1 MLEIL
6 RRNSGGDWGKY
17 SALLDPLSREEIAQ
31 SVLLMREYES
41 SGHGWF
47 WSTDSHGRITYISP
61 RLAAQ
66 IGFEDGQLIG
76 RTLGRVFVEDREI
89 ERAEDDDGRARG
101 LKIYL
106 AGRKAFSNI
115 VIHTQCGKFDQ
126 RWALSGHPQRDNDG
140 RFAGYRGHAVDVT
153 EQYRS
158 ESEASRLAMFDSLTG
173 LSNRHRLTS
182 QLDREMKVC
191 VAAKR
196 SCAVMMLDLDRF
208 KAVNDTLGHQAGDEL
223 LKQVAQRLR
232 NLIKDEFELG
242 RLGGDEFQIIL
253 PDIDDR
259 GRLAD
264 LGHSIVTHLSQPYSV
279 DGNRCVIGASVGIAV
294 APYDGIT
301 SEELVRGADLAL
313 YAAKGSGRGQFRFY
327 SSELHDK
334 ARERNDIE
342 EALRDALQNEELSLH
357 YQPFVHQENGKVAGY
372 EALMRWQ
379 HPKMGWIEP
388 SKFIPIAE
396 ETNLIT
402 SLGEWAIRQACRDAA
417 KWPND
422 VSVAINVS
430 AAQFQQEGLA
440 AIIGGALAASAIDPA
455 RLEMEI
461 TESVFISDMERTD
474 KLFRDL
480 KKLGVRLSLDDFGT
494 GFSSLSYLGRAP
506 FDKVK
511 IDRSFVVGSTEEGSR
526 NPAIISAIV
535 SVAGALGMRTTVEGV
550 EALDE
555 LALVREKGVDYIQG
569 YLFSKPLTQDKI
581 LEKQG
586 LGEWVLE
593 AKGPSRNRAQ
603 RLSVLRKIGVIHGD
617 YRYEVRMRNLS
628 RTGAMIEGV
637 SDVPVG
643 TELVLDLGEGQL
655 AVATVRRSEGD
666 VQGVEFETG
675 LVNDGADGL
684 CTRFRI
690 SPYAL
695 AAAGMPLQA
704 LPPGAYPLAEN
715 VPATTESRPSFE
727 TRTFADTAT
736 RRGSD

>member
-1 MLEIL
+1 MLEIW
-6 RRNSGGDWGKY
+6 RKNSGSDWGEY
-17 SALLDPLSREEIAQ
+17 ADLLDPLSHAEIAQ

-47 WSTDSHGRITYISP
+47 WATDSHGRITYISP

-66 IGFEDGQLIG
+66 IGFEEEDLYG

-115 VIHTQCGKFDQ
+115 VIHTQCGEVDQ
-126 RWALSGHPQRDNDG
+126 RWALSGHPQRDADG
-140 RFAGYRGHAVDVT
+140 RFSGYRGHAVDVT
-153 EQYRS
+153 EQYKS

-173 LSNRHRLTS
+173 LSNRHRLAS

-196 SCAVMMLDLDRF
+196 SCAVIMLDLDRF
-208 KAVNDTLGHQAGDEL
+208 KAINDTLGHQAGDEL

-232 NLIKDEFELG
+232 NLVKGEFELG

-264 LGHSIVTHLSQPYSV
+264 LGHSIVTHLAQPYSV

-327 SSELHDK
+327 SSELHEK
-334 ARERNDIE
+334 ARERNEIE
-342 EALRDALQNEELSLH
+342 EALRDALQNEELTLH

-372 EALMRWQ
+372 EALMRWN
-379 HPKMGWIEP
+379 HPRMGWIEP
-388 SKFIPIAE
+388 SKFIPVAE

-402 SLGEWAIRQACRDAA
+402 GLGEWAIRQACKDAA
-417 KWPND
+417 QWPDD

-430 AAQFQQEGLA
+430 AAQLQQDGLA
-440 AIIGGALAASAIDPA
+440 AIIASAIAASAIDPA

-474 KLFRDL
+474 ELFREM

-511 IDRSFVVGSTEEGSR
+511 IDRSFVVGSTDEGSR

-569 YLFSKPLTQDKI
+569 YLFSKPLTQNDI
-581 LEKQG
+581 LEKMAS
-586 LGEWVLE
+586 GELVLE
-593 AKGPSRNRAQ
+593 AKGPKRNRAQ
-603 RLSVLRKIGVIHGD
+603 RLSVFRKIGVIHCD

-628 RTGAMIEGV
+628 RTGAMIEGIA
-637 SDVPVG
+637 DVPLG
-643 TELVLDLGEGQL
+643 TDLVLDLGEGQL

-666 VQGVEFETG
+666 VQGVEFETW
-675 LVNDGADGL
+675 LVNDGEDGL

-704 LPPGAYPLAEN
+704 LPPGAYPLAEKAS
-715 VPATTESRPSFE
+715 ATTESRP
-727 TRTFADTAT
+727 TFAT
-736 RRGSD
+736 RKFGGAKVIRGSH